1 MGIIQEFKEF
11 AVKGNAV
18 DMAVGLIVG
27 ASFNKVVSSLVNDVI
42 MPPLGVLIGGVDFKY
57 LSIPLAAARPEVKNE
72 AGQIISAGVPEQV
85 LRYGLFINNVID
97 FLIMTFT
104 VFMMVKM
111 MNKLASKGGLG
122 GFSLKPG
129 S

>member
-18 DMAVGLIVG
+18 DMAVGIIVG

-42 MPPLGVLIGGVDFKY
+42 MPPLGVLIGGVDFKH
-57 LSIPLAAARPEVKNE
+57 LSYTLAEASKDSLGNDIPA
-72 AGQIISAGVPEQV
+72 QT

-104 VFMMVKM
+104 VFIVIKF
-111 MNKLASKGGLG
+111 MNKLMTARGIPGLSK
-122 GFSLKPG
+122 KPAA
-129 S
+129 